1 VLLPHQAKI
10 PGAIT
15 ESGNAVAPRGLQLGG
30 MTLTRQTRLF
40 ASVLA
45 GLLLAA
51 VLLASAAQQKTR
63 PKRVLPIQPAEPL
76 VPFRA
81 GETLDYQVQWAKLV
95 NAATVRLAVTER
107 RPFYG
112 REAWHFRAR
121 AHTIDPMRYLFVLD
135 DQFDSYTDP
144 ITLAGLQYE
153 TYLREQGKREDS
165 IFRLT
170 TEGDPTPGVGSAV
183 RVLPGTRDPLGYLYS
198 LRAVDWQR
206 TRETRAPVF
215 DGKKLYE
222 ARARMDVDLRDVRV
236 PAGSYSASRIEVRVY
251 EHGRE
256 VPQTRFW
263 VWLTRDARRTPV
275 LMEAEVPFG
284 TARVELTRA
293 Q

>member
-1 VLLPHQAKI
+1 
-10 PGAIT
+10 
-15 ESGNAVAPRGLQLGG
+15 

-45 GLLLAA
+45 GLLLTA
-51 VLLASAAQQKTR
+51 VLLAPAAQQKAQ
-63 PKRVLPIQPAEPL
+63 PKRVLPVQPVESPG
-76 VPFRA
+76 PFRA
-81 GETLDYQVQWAKLV
+81 GETLDYRVQWAQLL
-95 NAATVRLAVTER
+95 NAATVRLVVAER

-112 REAWHFRAR
+112 REAWHFRAM

-144 ITLAGLQYE
+144 VTLAGLQYE
-153 TYLREQGKREDS
+153 MYLREQGKREDS

-222 ARARMDVDLRDVRV
+222 VRARMDVDLRDVSV

-284 TARVELTRA
+284 TARMELIRA

>member
-1 VLLPHQAKI
+1 M
-10 PGAIT
+10 T
-15 ESGNAVAPRGLQLGG
+15 ESGNAVAPPGLQTRG
-30 MTLTRQTRLF
+30 MTLTRQTRPF

-51 VLLASAAQQKTR
+51 VLLAPAAQQKAQ
-63 PKRVLPIQPAEPL
+63 PKRVLAVQPVEPP

-81 GETLDYQVQWAKLV
+81 GEALDYRVQWAQLL
-95 NAATVRLAVTER
+95 NAATVRLAVAER

-112 REAWHFRAR
+112 REAWHFRAM

-144 ITLAGLQYE
+144 LTLAGLQYE
-153 TYLREQGKREDS
+153 MYLREQGKREDS

-170 TEGDPTPGVGSAV
+170 TEGDPAPGIGSAV
-183 RVLPGTRDPLGYLYS
+183 RVLPGTRDPLGFLYY

-206 TRETRAPVF
+206 TRDTRAPVF

-222 ARARMDVDLRDVRV
+222 VRARLDVDRGDVSV

-284 TARVELTRA
+284 SARVELTRA